1 MDPSKITETEKING
15 KDTEDCAMIDDYL
28 LASFPA
34 SDPPAYSSMTV
45 GSPKRSQ
52 KEMMMALP
60 KIKAAKRKPKKAKPA
75 EKHSEVGASSRESFP
90 ASDPPSYS
98 GGAIGAPTRKRSA
111 KKKAPAKKAP
121 GKKRPTIKEPA
132 KKKKPVKRKAARPAS
147 KTKTKTKKK
156 TKTKTRR

>member
-1 MDPSKITETEKING
+1 MDPPKITETEKINS

-28 LASFPA
+28 LATFPA

-45 GSPKRSQ
+45 GSPKRPQ
-52 KEMMMALP
+52 KEMTMVLP

-75 EKHSEVGASSRESFP
+75 EKHSEVGTSSRQSFP

-98 GGAIGAPTRKRSA
+98 GGAIGAPSRNKSA

-121 GKKRPTIKEPA
+121 GKKRPPIKEPA
-132 KKKKPVKRKAARPAS
+132 KKKKPAKRKAARPTSKA
-147 KTKTKTKKK
+147 KTKAKKK
-156 TKTKTRR
+156 AKA